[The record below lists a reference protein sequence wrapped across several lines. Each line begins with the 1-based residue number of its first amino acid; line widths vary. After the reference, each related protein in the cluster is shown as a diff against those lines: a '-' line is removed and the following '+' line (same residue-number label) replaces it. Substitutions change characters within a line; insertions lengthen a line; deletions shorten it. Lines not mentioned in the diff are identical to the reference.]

1 MFGAIPLA
9 ILSNSARVMTVS
21 QLAELF
27 GGSFAAAGDFVPGA
41 AVLVLGAGAGQTPLM
56 VSTGAVGA
64 TSGAGA
70 AAGTGAALPA
80 AGAWAAGAAGAG
92 VCAWAPAVAAG
103 GAPHEGAGVPGC
115 ACPQARVPSNT
126 HISQLLLIT
135 VFLQD
140 WRFRELLPELGILA
154 HRAAEI
160 PSQRGSEGSESG
172 ATRFLAVG
180 AFVHKRR

>member
-1 MFGAIPLA
+1 MLGAIPLA

-41 AVLVLGAGAGQTPLM
+41 AVLALGAAAGQTPLM
-56 VSTGAVGA
+56 VSTGAVGG
-64 TSGAGA
+64 TSGAG
-70 AAGTGAALPA
+70 
-80 AGAWAAGAAGAG
+80 GAAGAG

-103 GAPHEGAGVPGC
+103 GAPDEGAGVPAC

-126 HISQLLLIT
+126 HISQLLLII

-154 HRAAEI
+154 HRAAGI
-160 PSQRGSEGSESG
+160 PSHRAELM
-172 ATRFLAVG
+172 ATRFG
-180 AFVHKRR
+180 GWRIRP